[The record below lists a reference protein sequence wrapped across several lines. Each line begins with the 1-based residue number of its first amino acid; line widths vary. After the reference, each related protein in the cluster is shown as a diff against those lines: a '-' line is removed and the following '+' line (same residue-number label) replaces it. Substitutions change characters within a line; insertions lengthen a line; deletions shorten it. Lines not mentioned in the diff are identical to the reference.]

1 MTETRITHTHTHK
14 QGRALSFGNPKAL
27 YVTGVR
33 AEKEVA
39 SPPPQYTLICRAA
52 PRSAVT
58 YARSSE
64 ISM

>member
-1 MTETRITHTHTHK
+1 MTETRITHTHK

-39 SPPPQYTLICRAA
+39 SHPYTLIRRAA
-52 PRSAVT
+52 SRSPVT

-64 ISM
+64 IFM